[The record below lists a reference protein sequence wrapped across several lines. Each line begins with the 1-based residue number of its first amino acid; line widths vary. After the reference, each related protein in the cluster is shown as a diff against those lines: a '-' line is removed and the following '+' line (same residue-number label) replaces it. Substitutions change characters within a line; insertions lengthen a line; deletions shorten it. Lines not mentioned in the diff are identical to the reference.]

1 MVEISL
7 STFNQVLDKNL
18 ALNLFSS
25 WEPLLYMFLLVVV
38 VGLIAGSY
46 PAFYLSAFQPVKVL
60 KGSIAKSSG
69 KPNVRN
75 ALVIIQFSISI
86 FLIISTIFVY
96 SQLNYVRNKKL
107 GFTKEQIL
115 IIPLRGQKLFNKAEL
130 LKAELGNL
138 SCVSSVTSSRFV
150 PGRDMDGSGFVPEGF
165 DENNPVII
173 FNNQVDPDFI
183 EVMKMKILKGR
194 DLSGGFSVDS
204 SAALINETLAEKLG
218 WEDPINKKL
227 TGFRSTA
234 TFELTVVGVVEDF
247 HFRSLHDVIEPG
259 IMYVGENNNRFVVVR
274 LNPGDPQQNLQMV
287 RDKWEEI
294 ESSMPFDYY
303 FLDKD
308 FDRLY
313 KADQRVGELFVYFT
327 LIAIIVA
334 CLGLFGLASYNAEQR
349 RKEIGIRKALGSS
362 VENIVLMLSRQF
374 TRWVLIANL
383 IAWPAAYYFMVEW
396 LSNFA
401 YSIRIVDHL
410 WIFLLSAL
418 AAFFIALLTVI
429 YQAVRAAVIN
439 PVDAIK
445 YE

>member
-1 MVEISL
+1 
-7 STFNQVLDKNL
+7 
-18 ALNLFSS
+18 
-25 WEPLLYMFLLVVV
+25 
-38 VGLIAGSY
+38 
-46 PAFYLSAFQPVKVL
+46 
-60 KGSIAKSSG
+60 
-69 KPNVRN
+69 
-75 ALVIIQFSISI
+75 VIIQFSISI
-86 FLIISTIFVY
+86 FLIISTIFVFR
-96 SQLNYVRNKKL
+96 QLNYIRTKKL
-107 GFTKEQIL
+107 GFTKEHVV
-115 IIPLRGQKLFNKAEL
+115 IIPLRGQQLFDKAEF
-130 LKAELGNL
+130 LKDELRNL

-165 DENNPVII
+165 DENNPIII

-194 DLSGGFSVDS
+194 DLSGEGAVDS
-204 SAALINETLAEKLG
+204 SAALINETLAKKLG

-227 TGFRSTA
+227 TGFRSTSS
-234 TFELTVVGVVEDF
+234 FELTVVGVVEDF

-287 RDKWEEI
+287 TDKWEEI

-313 KADQRVGELFVYFT
+313 KADQRVGELFIYFT

-362 VENIVLMLSRQF
+362 VESIVLMLSRQF

-401 YSIRIVDHL
+401 YSIHIVDHL
-410 WIFLLSAL
+410 WIFILSAL

-429 YQAVRAAVIN
+429 YQAVRAAIIN